1 MTWRLDKMFGSNDA
15 KVGQPTEGTMTGQ
28 RRRPTT
34 STRKRAQEEGDG
46 GGTEARGSKAPEG
59 AEALPSDP
67 VQAAGAAG
75 ARAGLAVNFRVSQAM
90 HEAVQEAVRDSP
102 IEFGSVSE
110 FYKRAAEH
118 ELRRRG
124 LLKTYK

>member
-1 MTWRLDKMFGSNDA
+1 
-15 KVGQPTEGTMTGQ
+15 MTGQ

-46 GGTEARGSKAPEG
+46 GGTEARERPGATS
-59 AEALPSDP
+59 AEALPP
-67 VQAAGAAG
+67 NTAQAAGAAG